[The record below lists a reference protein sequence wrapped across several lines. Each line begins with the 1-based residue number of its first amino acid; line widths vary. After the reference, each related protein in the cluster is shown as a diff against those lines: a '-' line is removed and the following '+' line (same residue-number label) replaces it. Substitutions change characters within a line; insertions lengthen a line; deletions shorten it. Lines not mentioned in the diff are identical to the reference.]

1 MLLYS
6 VYMQLTQR
14 LGLTGNIPGSPATE
28 MSSAQNSKLGVDLN
42 VLDKL
47 VTSILE
53 RRENLQRTGSP
64 KLQRLKASMSRSRN
78 NSTRRTPSANG
89 EHQNCATGTV
99 CSQSSAMPTIMETN
113 NSRATSSWSER
124 TNNVPGVRQI
134 INTITNAPHRFSQG
148 GNMDEENTN
157 LTNNMLD

>member
-1 MLLYS
+1 ML
-6 VYMQLTQR
+6 QLTQR

-28 MSSAQNSKLGVDLN
+28 LSSVQNSKLGVDLN

-53 RRENLQRTGSP
+53 RHDLQRTASP
-64 KLQRLKASMSRSRN
+64 KLQRLKSSMSRSRN
-78 NSTRRTPSANG
+78 NSTRRTQVANI

-99 CSQSSAMPTIMETN
+99 CSQPSAMPTIMETN
-113 NSRATSSWSER
+113 NSQRKATSSWSER
-124 TNNVPGVRQI
+124 TSNVPGVRQI

-148 GNMDEENTN
+148 GNIDEENTN